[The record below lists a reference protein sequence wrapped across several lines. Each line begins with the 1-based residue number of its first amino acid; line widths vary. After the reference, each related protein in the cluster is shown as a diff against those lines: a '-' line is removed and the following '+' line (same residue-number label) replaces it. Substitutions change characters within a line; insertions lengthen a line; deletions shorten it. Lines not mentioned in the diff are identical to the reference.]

1 MSNDGHNHPGASGS
15 QNGQQPPTAE
25 QWLEARHAASATNG
39 TANGANGTASG
50 TANENGQDQ
59 RSPFARGRGTT
70 GATPPPPPPPTPVVD
85 ADDPTSLPIFAG
97 AWAADDQPTGRT
109 RSGFALRPLLDAAPE
124 AEEDDLDEV
133 ELDWDLI
140 AEYRDRISSQLTSRL
155 ELEGGRVTDEEREQM
170 GIDVIEEFVRSE
182 AESRVSTGQPPWSS
196 NYEKALKPALN
207 AALFGLGRLEP
218 LVKRTDIENIIII
231 ARGLTC
237 HVWLENT
244 DGVIFEVDPI
254 AESEDELRQFLAEL
268 GARQN
273 RPFTEAIPKLHLRLA
288 GGARLAAAWNSSGTS
303 VVIRLHRLIDVSLD
317 DMVHTWN
324 ACSPVLG
331 DFLAATVRAGKS
343 IVVSGV
349 QGAGKT
355 TWVRALCSAMQPWE
369 MLGTFET
376 ELELHLHELTDR
388 HKIVHAWEHRPGSGE
403 IGPNGRPAGE
413 FTTEEALHDSF
424 RFILARQIVG
434 EVRGPEVWNMI
445 KAMESGPGSISTT
458 HARSAALTIEKLVS
472 CAMEAGPQV
481 SRELAIS
488 KLAAAIDIVMYAR
501 TEIVAQGDGTYRKR
515 RWIEEVLV
523 VRPSMDAARGY
534 QTAPIFASNQLGHAV
549 ATGQLESEFAQDL
562 VRHGFDLGA
571 YNTEVAANP
580 GVASQ

>member
-1 MSNDGHNHPGASGS
+1 
-15 QNGQQPPTAE
+15 
-25 QWLEARHAASATNG
+25 
-39 TANGANGTASG
+39 
-50 TANENGQDQ
+50 
-59 RSPFARGRGTT
+59 
-70 GATPPPPPPPTPVVD
+70 
-85 ADDPTSLPIFAG
+85 
-97 AWAADDQPTGRT
+97 
-109 RSGFALRPLLDAAPE
+109 
-124 AEEDDLDEV
+124 
-133 ELDWDLI
+133 
-140 AEYRDRISSQLTSRL
+140 
-155 ELEGGRVTDEEREQM
+155 M

-182 AESRVSTGQPPWSS
+182 AESRVSTGQPAWSS

-237 HVWLENT
+237 QVWLANT
-244 DGVIFEVDPI
+244 DGLMFEVDPI

-273 RPFTEAIPKLHLRLA
+273 RPFTEAIPKLHLTLP
-288 GGARLAAAWNSSGTS
+288 GGARLAAASWTTAGTS

-317 DMVHTWN
+317 DMVHRWN
-324 ACSPVLG
+324 ACSPLVG
-331 DFLAATVRAGKS
+331 EFLQAIVRAGKS
-343 IVVSGV
+343 IVVAGV

-376 ELELHLHELTDR
+376 EFELHLHELTDR

-403 IGPNGRPAGE
+403 VGPAGNRAGQ
-413 FTTEEALHDSF
+413 FTLEEAIHDSF
-424 RFILARQIVG
+424 RFILDRQIVG

-458 HARSAALTIEKLVS
+458 HSRNAELTIEKLVS
-472 CAMEAGPQV
+472 CAMETGPQV

-488 KLAAAIDIVMYAR
+488 KLAAAIDIVMYVRA
-501 TEIVAQGDGTYRKR
+501 EVVPQGDGTFRKR
-515 RWIEEVLV
+515 RWVEEVLV
-523 VRPSMDAARGY
+523 VQPSMDAARGY
-534 QTAPIFASNQLGHAV
+534 ATTPIFAPNRLGQAV
-549 ATGQLESEFAQDL
+549 ATGKLDTVLAEELA
-562 VRHGFDLGA
+562 RHGFDIGA
-571 YNTEVAANP
+571 YNAEVAANP

>member
-1 MSNDGHNHPGASGS
+1 MSNNGHNHPGASGS
-15 QNGQQPPTAE
+15 QPDQPSATAE
-25 QWLEARHAASATNG
+25 QWLEARHAASASKG
-39 TANGANGTASG
+39 TANGTARGTASG
-50 TANENGQDQ
+50 NGQDQ

-70 GATPPPPPPPTPVVD
+70 GAKPPPPPPPTPVVD
-85 ADDPTSLPIFAG
+85 DDDPASLPIFAG
-97 AWAADDQPTGRT
+97 AWASEDHAPGRT
-109 RSGFALRPLLDAAPE
+109 RSGFALRPLVEPAPE
-124 AEEDDLDEV
+124 PEDDDLDDV

-155 ELEGGRVTDEEREQM
+155 ELEGGRVADDEREQM

-182 AESRVSTGQPPWSS
+182 AENRVSTGQPPWSAR
-196 NYEKALKPALN
+196 YEKALKPALN

-218 LVKRTDIENIIII
+218 LVKRKDVENIIII
-231 ARGLTC
+231 ARGHTC
-237 HVWLENT
+237 QVWLENT

-254 AESEDELRQFLAEL
+254 AESEEELRQFLGEL

-273 RPFTEAIPKLHLRLA
+273 RPFTEAIPKLHLRLP
-288 GGARLAAAWNSSGTS
+288 GGARLAAASWTTAGTS

-317 DMVHTWN
+317 DMVHKWN
-324 ACSPVLG
+324 ACSLLVG
-331 DFLAATVRAGKS
+331 EFLAATVRSGKS

-376 ELELHLHELTDR
+376 EFELHLHELTHR

-403 IGPNGRPAGE
+403 IGPDGRRAGQ
-413 FTTEEALHDSF
+413 FTLEEAIHDSF

-458 HARSAALTIEKLVS
+458 HARSAELTIEKLVS
-472 CAMEAGPQV
+472 CAMETGPQV

-488 KLAAAIDIVMYAR
+488 KLAAAIDVVMYVR
-501 TEIVAQGDGTYRKR
+501 TEVLPHGDGTFRRR
-515 RWIEEVLV
+515 RWVEEVLV
-523 VRPSMDAARGY
+523 VQPSMDAARGY
-534 QTAPIFASNQLGHAV
+534 ATAPIFAPNQLGHAV
-549 ATGQLESEFAQDL
+549 ATGKLDSAFAQEL
-562 VRHGFDLGA
+562 ARHGFDVSA
-571 YNTEVAANP
+571 YTAEVAANP
-580 GVASQ
+580 GVANE